1 VKLEKQLAPTVHRS
15 KENVNLL
22 KQIFLEEKD
31 SLKQADLKPA
41 KYLLKRDSVNR
52 EQKSN
57 QDLLVSEINKK
68 SQLENVDNQLGDA
81 KIDKFVD
88 ALRKS
93 RRL

>member
-1 VKLEKQLAPTVHRS
+1 MEKQLAPTVHRS